1 LYIKRVIGKKSV
13 PRHNDKAKEVSVM
26 KCGGSQCNGSNIGRS
41 IPEPDRGQWIDK
53 ANREDII
60 AVLDNSPCGIVINK
74 SIHGKVL
81 YINRES
87 FNLMGYTVS
96 EVSTGR
102 MARKTFIQDPKDR
115 RVATEAMNKA
125 IARSGC
131 FRRIDKL
138 VSKGGGVKF
147 VEVKAVLLRNK
158 NIVSI
163 WTDVT
168 RREEAEAELRERE
181 SRFRSLFEES
191 SDAVLLLEGNKVID
205 CNRAAQS
212 MLHCEEKRRILGT
225 TLGSLSPRKQ
235 PDGCSS
241 AQKAKDEIAVARQK
255 KSHRFEWMLRR
266 FNREDFPA
274 EVTITAI
281 TLKGKEILYI
291 VLRDITA
298 WKKAEEALLRI
309 KDALEDRVGQRTAEL
324 VAVNEQLLKE
334 IQVRKDI
341 EKELE
346 KSREELRYLSEHLQR
361 AREEE
366 RTRIAREV
374 HDELGQSLS
383 ALKIDL
389 ICLGENVPG
398 NHDSFVEQTKAME
411 TQIDCAIQSIRTIC
425 SELRPPILEHFGLP
439 AAIEWFLKDFQRRT
453 GIRCVVKMDSAIPA
467 TEKGLSLVLFRIL
480 QESLT
485 NILRHAQATR
495 VTVSLKKEAQNLL
508 LKVTDNGKGISKE
521 QVVSPRSLGII
532 GIQERVRFWDG
543 QSSFKGIPNKGTT
556 MIISIPLDQ
565 SKGPAQEP
573 QRKGVLGS

>member
-1 LYIKRVIGKKSV
+1 MKR
-13 PRHNDKAKEVSVM
+13 
-26 KCGGSQCNGSNIGRS
+26 GGSQGNGSNIKTS
-41 IPEPDRGQWIDK
+41 ISELDRGQWIDK
-53 ANREDII
+53 ADRGDII
-60 AVLDNSPCGIVINK
+60 SILDNAPCGIVVNK

-81 YINRES
+81 YINRET

-96 EVSTGR
+96 EVPT
-102 MARKTFIQDPKDR
+102 ARVAHKTFAPDPKDR
-115 RVATEAMNKA
+115 RIIMRNTKEMT
-125 IARSGC
+125 RSGR
-131 FRRIDKL
+131 FSSINKL
-138 VSKGGGVKF
+138 RCKDGQTKC
-147 VEVKAVLLRNK
+147 VEVRGFLLRNK
-158 NIVSI
+158 GVVSV

-191 SDAVLLLEGNKVID
+191 SDAMLLLEGNRVMD
-205 CNRAAQS
+205 CNQAAQR
-212 MLHCEEKRRILGT
+212 MLRSEEKRRILGT

-235 PDGCSS
+235 SDGCSS
-241 AQKAKDEIAVARQK
+241 AQKAKDEIAVVRQK

-266 FNREDFPA
+266 FDEEDFPA

-281 TLKGKEILYI
+281 TLKGKEILYV

-298 WKKAEEALLRI
+298 WKETEEALLRI

-324 VAVNEQLLKE
+324 VTVNEHLRKE

-341 EKELE
+341 ERELE

-398 NHDSFVEQTKAME
+398 SHDSFVEQTKAME
-411 TQIDCAIQSIRTIC
+411 TQIDRAIQSVRTIC

-439 AAIEWFLKDFQRRT
+439 AAIEWFVKDFQRRT
-453 GIRCVVKMDSAIPA
+453 GIRCVVKMDAAIPA
-467 TEKGLSLVLFRIL
+467 TDKGLSLVLFRIL

-485 NILRHAQATR
+485 NILRHAEATR
-495 VTVSLKKEAQNLL
+495 VTVSLKKEAHNLL

-532 GIQERVRFWDG
+532 GIQERVRFWGG
-543 QSSFKGIPNKGTT
+543 QSAFKGIPNKGTI

-565 SKGPAQEP
+565 SKGPAGEP
-573 QRKGVLGS
+573 QRKGVSGEGAKGGQRVA

>member
-1 LYIKRVIGKKSV
+1 MGKKSV

-26 KCGGSQCNGSNIGRS
+26 KCGDSQCNGSNTGRS
-41 IPEPDRGQWIDK
+41 ISEPDRGQWIYK
-53 ANREDII
+53 ADREDII
-60 AVLDNSPCGIVINK
+60 SILDNAPCGIVVNK

-102 MARKTFIQDPKDR
+102 MARKTFMPDQKDR
-115 RVATEAMNKA
+115 RVATESMNKE
-125 IARSGC
+125 IARSGY

-138 VSKGGGVKF
+138 VSKRGGVKF
-147 VEVKAVLLRNK
+147 VEVKAVLLQNK
-158 NIVSI
+158 NLVSV

-168 RREEAEAELRERE
+168 RREEAEAELTERE

-205 CNRAAQS
+205 CNRAAQR
-212 MLHCEEKRRILGT
+212 MLHCEEKQRILGT

-241 AQKAKDEIAVARQK
+241 AQKAKDEIAVARHK
-255 KSHRFEWMLRR
+255 KSHRFEWIMRR
-266 FNREDFPA
+266 FDGEGFLV
-274 EVTITAI
+274 EITITAI
-281 TLKGKEILYI
+281 TLKEKEILYV

-298 WKKAEEALLRI
+298 WKEAEEALLRI
-309 KDALEDRVGQRTAEL
+309 KDALEDRVGQRTSEL

-334 IQVRKDI
+334 IHVRKDI

-389 ICLGENVPG
+389 TCLGENLPG
-398 NHDSFVEQTKAME
+398 NHDSLLEQTKAME
-411 TQIDCAIQSIRTIC
+411 KQIDNAIQTVRTIC
-425 SELRPPILEHFGLP
+425 SELRPPVLEHFVLP
-439 AAIEWFLKDFQRRT
+439 AAIEWFVKDFQRRT

-485 NILRHAQATR
+485 NILRHAEATR
-495 VTVSLKKEAQNLL
+495 VTVSLKKEMQNLL
-508 LKVTDNGKGISKE
+508 LKVSDNGKGISK
-521 QVVSPRSLGII
+521 QQISSPRSFGII
-532 GIQERVRFWDG
+532 GIQERVRFWGG
-543 QSSFKGIPNKGTT
+543 QSAFNGVQHKGTT
-556 MIISIPLDQ
+556 MTISIPLDQ
-565 SKGPAQEP
+565 SKDPAGEP
-573 QRKGVLGS
+573 QRKGVSGELRGGSA